1 MAKQQIHAFFYYKNT
16 LYKNIEAEI
25 GWNFK
30 NILRI
35 CPASPT
41 YTQNHFF
48 LFHLY
53 IFFTWWIHRSVE
65 LFARSQNHF
74 SAFNEYIAVLF
85 NCNTEI
91 GWEIKNILRIYKAGL
106 AGNVKNTEP
115 RPKFPYSYK
124 KSVYFVIVY
133 GIFISIFSF
142 LLHTSIHL
150 VYFPAPRPNTKNVSN
165 ASLNY
170 DTLHFRPQ
178 NWEHFLHLKC
188 LYGKHGRL
196 FQHTGVEACLD
207 ACFIWNLNLP
217 LFCFLF

>member
-1 MAKQQIHAFFYYKNT
+1 MSDVGSRVIHIHSKTKEMLEPHTRFFFYKNT

-124 KSVYFVIVY
+124 TKSVYWRIK
-133 GIFISIFSF
+133 SF
-142 LLHTSIHL
+142 L
-150 VYFPAPRPNTKNVSN
+150 VGEK
-165 ASLNY
+165 
-170 DTLHFRPQ
+170 
-178 NWEHFLHLKC
+178 
-188 LYGKHGRL
+188 
-196 FQHTGVEACLD
+196 
-207 ACFIWNLNLP
+207 
-217 LFCFLF
+217 

>member
-1 MAKQQIHAFFYYKNT
+1 MLHAFFFYKNT

-85 NCNTEI
+85 NCNTEQTTCYVYKFTYFSSVVFI
-91 GWEIKNILRIYKAGL
+91 MNILRIYKAGL

-115 RPKFPYSYK
+115 RPKFPHSYK
-124 KSVYFVIVY
+124 KK
-133 GIFISIFSF
+133 
-142 LLHTSIHL
+142 
-150 VYFPAPRPNTKNVSN
+150 ACN
-165 ASLNY
+165 A
-170 DTLHFRPQ
+170 
-178 NWEHFLHLKC
+178 
-188 LYGKHGRL
+188 
-196 FQHTGVEACLD
+196 
-207 ACFIWNLNLP
+207 
-217 LFCFLF
+217 